1 MSDCIKISTS
11 SENYLEAIFHLSQ
24 GGNPVRSVDVAERI
38 GVSKASVNKAISV
51 LRQAGMVEQELYGT
65 IILTPLGS
73 SRAKEVVRRHMLL
86 KRFLTEV
93 LGVCA
98 EVADEDAC
106 RMEHVISEE
115 TISRL
120 IDHMER
126 ILGS

>member
-1 MSDCIKISTS
+1 
-11 SENYLEAIFHLSQ
+11 
-24 GGNPVRSVDVAERI
+24 
-38 GVSKASVNKAISV
+38 
-51 LRQAGMVEQELYGT
+51 MVEQELYGA

-73 SRAKEVVRRHMLL
+73 SRAKEVVRRHTLL

-93 LGVCA
+93 LGVRA

-126 ILGS
+126 VLGS